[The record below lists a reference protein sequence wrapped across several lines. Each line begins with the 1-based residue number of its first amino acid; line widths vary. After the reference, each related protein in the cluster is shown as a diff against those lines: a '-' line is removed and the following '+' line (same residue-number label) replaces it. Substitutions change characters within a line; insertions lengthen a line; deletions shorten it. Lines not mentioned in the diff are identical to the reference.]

1 MVSKLTFTDL
11 HVHSEYS
18 LQDGM
23 IHIADK
29 KDPKHI
35 KTDIVLNAERRGTGA
50 VAITDHG

>member
-1 MVSKLTFTDL
+1 MGSKLTFTDL

-29 KDPKHI
+29 RDPKHV
-35 KTDIVLNAERRGTGA
+35 KADIVLNAERRNTDA
-50 VAITDHG
+50 IVITDHG